1 MQLEASHLPNRPE
14 TRALQKELR
23 MEKIKALC
31 PQDAEWDEAAAYVQ
45 ACPWAGG
52 CSLERRMQDGFFDR
66 ENRLFIAYVDDAP
79 AGFCTLADDDGLVD
93 DDPAHTLYIGYV
105 WVSEEFRG
113 RRLSERIIVAAS
125 EMARQRGID
134 MVYIRTG
141 HQGLYEKFGFRRIG
155 TAHNTHG
162 ELETVFAR
170 ETARN
175 TE

>member
-1 MQLEASHLPNRPE
+1 MIFPP
-14 TRALQKELR
+14 TRAGQRVGLFGTPRLAT
-23 MEKIKALC
+23 IDNGLASGNHLLAT
-31 PQDAEWDEAAAYVQ
+31 PTPPHLSAE
-45 ACPWAGG
+45 C
-52 CSLERRMQDGFFDR
+52 RMQDGFFDG
-66 ENRLFIAYVDDAP
+66 ENRLLIAYVDDAP

-105 WVSEEFRG
+105 WVSEELRG
-113 RRLSERIIVAAS
+113 HRLSERMIDVAS

-162 ELETVFAR
+162 GLETVFAR
-170 ETARN
+170 EIARN
-175 TE
+175 VD